1 LKGKLLR
8 IFELLHQSYGPQHW
22 WPADGPF
29 EVVVGAI
36 LTQNTSWKN
45 VEKAIANLKEVG
57 VLSPAKMEALG
68 EERLADLIRP
78 SGYYR
83 VKADRLLRFLGFLG
97 DRYGFDLQRMLRGPL
112 DEIRAELLGVRGIG
126 PETADS
132 ILLYAGGYPIFVVD
146 AYTKR
151 IFSRHGWVSAESSYQ
166 ELQGLFTK
174 ALPKDVCLFQEFH
187 ALLVRLGKTCCL
199 RLPQCEGC
207 VLKGLQTGQNESP
220 VSAENASPK
229 SRRRREGR
237 TWKKFR

>member
-1 LKGKLLR
+1 MKERLLR

-45 VEKAIANLKEVG
+45 AEKAIANLKKAG
-57 VLSPAKMEALG
+57 VLSPAKMAALG
-68 EERLADLIRP
+68 EEGLADLIRS

-83 VKADRLLRFLGFLG
+83 VKAGRLLRFLGFLG

-112 DEIRAELLGVRGIG
+112 NEVRGDLLEVRGIG

-132 ILLYAGGYPIFVVD
+132 ILLYAGGYPIFLVD
-146 AYTKR
+146 AYTRR
-151 IFSRHGWVSAESSYQ
+151 IFSRHGFIREGCSYG
-166 ELQGLFTK
+166 ELQALFMK
-174 ALPKDVCLFQEFH
+174 ALPADISLFNEYH
-187 ALLVRLGKTCCL
+187 ALIVRLGKTRCL

-207 VLKGLQTGQNESP
+207 VLKGL
-220 VSAENASPK
+220 
-229 SRRRREGR
+229 
-237 TWKKFR
+237 